1 MSSAAPIFVPTVVGY
16 INLVLSVVCLIIDVW
31 AFISCL
37 TQRSDAFAAIGTLPK
52 GAWLAIIGGLTLI
65 TALFARSAVG
75 LIGLIAVTAAAI
87 FLLDVRPRI
96 RDVADGHGPW

>member
-1 MSSAAPIFVPTVVGY
+1 MSSAVPNFADPIVGY
-16 INLVLSVVCLIIDVW
+16 INLVLLVACLIIDVW

-65 TALFARSAVG
+65 TALFTPSAIG
-75 LIGLIAVTAAAI
+75 IIGLVAVTAAAI

-96 RDVADGHGPW
+96 RDIVEGHGPW